1 MSNEVITTKPA
12 DMIKLS
18 RSDRSGVATFI
29 TGALYLGVGCLRVV
43 RGDQFVNSLLDELKV
58 CSRSKPSKRYQV
70 IQ

>member
-12 DMIKLS
+12 EIMKIS

-29 TGALYLGVGCLRVV
+29 TGAMYLGVGCLRVV
-43 RGDQFVNSLLDELKV
+43 KGDQFVNSLLDELKV
-58 CSRSKPSKRYQV
+58 CSRSKLTTRYQV